1 MISMFYGEKLSS
13 LRELNGLSRKELADQ
28 LKITEQAVWQYE
40 NDSILPRIEIL
51 NQLRSLFCVETKYF
65 FSSSYLTEKVTE
77 EKIAYRAEDRESRKK
92 TKLELTFLN
101 YIDYYINYFEQKLL
115 IPKAPII
122 DIREK
127 SLKFVKESQLE
138 RKEVIKKVAEF
149 TRAELSLKDNKD
161 LMFTLENSGIYIV
174 EKNLGSKI
182 DAYSTVTNDGRLY
195 IILGTVKKS
204 AVRRNFDLVHELG
217 HLLLHADVDMDILS
231 PAELK
236 IIEKEAHLFA
246 SIFLLPEEEFTN
258 DFLELKRKSNPDYY
272 IDLKRKYLVSISALE
287 MRAYGLGLITYQEN
301 RYFWGQL
308 TKKGYKLFEP
318 LDDEIPPVRPGKIR
332 SLLKFVLDKNV
343 VSLNHLLNQFNILPS
358 FLSNLFN
365 LDELFFDQYLEI
377 KNDYFSNARIVD
389 IDDFRDKASFS

>member
-1 MISMFYGEKLSS
+1 MFYGEKLSS

>member
-1 MISMFYGEKLSS
+1 
-13 LRELNGLSRKELADQ
+13 
-28 LKITEQAVWQYE
+28 
-40 NDSILPRIEIL
+40 
-51 NQLRSLFCVETKYF
+51 
-65 FSSSYLTEKVTE
+65 
-77 EKIAYRAEDRESRKK
+77 
-92 TKLELTFLN
+92 N
-101 YIDYYINYFEQKLL
+101 YVDYYINYFEQKLI

-127 SLKFVKESQLE
+127 SLKFVKESHLE
-138 RKEVIKKVAEF
+138 RNEVIRKVAEF
-149 TRAELSLKDNKD
+149 ARTELSLKDNKN
-161 LMFTLENSGIYIV
+161 LMYTLESSGIYIV

-204 AVRRNFDLVHELG
+204 AVRRNFDLIHELG
-217 HLLLHADVDMDILS
+217 HLLLHADVDMDILT

-236 IIEKEAHLFA
+236 VIEKEAHLFA

-272 IDLKRKYLVSISALE
+272 IDLKRKYLVSISAME
-287 MRAYGLGLITYQEN
+287 MRAYGLGLMTYQEN

-308 TKKGYKLFEP
+308 TKKGYKLLEP

-343 VSLNHLLNQFNILPS
+343 ISLKLLLNQFNILPS

-365 LDELFFDQYLEI
+365 LEEHFFDQYLEI
-377 KNDYFSNARIVD
+377 KEDYFSDTRIVD
-389 IDDFRDKASFS
+389 LDDFRDKASFS